1 MNTTDILGNTAEQ
14 TLEPLSTLGWF
25 GFSFLTL
32 LVLALCAFL
41 ALVFQQSYS
50 KIMWATAL
58 FFGWLVFI
66 VTSPIYRA
74 VGPGRTQWWWW
85 ITAILVVLIIGLY
98 LGGLHLSHADFPN
111 LAMGLLTPTG
121 GVIMAITHD
130 SMTEQLASF
139 PLAWK
144 TFVILMGVGCVGLFV
159 SSLSSRN

>member
-1 MNTTDILGNTAEQ
+1 MGNTPEQ
-14 TLEPLSTLGWF
+14 TIEPLSTLGWF

-32 LVLALCAFL
+32 LLLALCTFL
-41 ALVFQQSYS
+41 ALVFHQSYS

-58 FFGWLVFI
+58 TFGWLVFA
-66 VTSPIYRA
+66 VTSPMYRA

-85 ITAILVVLIIGLY
+85 ITAILFILIIGLY
-98 LGGLHLSHADFPN
+98 IAAHLLTYVDLPN
-111 LAMGLLTPTG
+111 LVMGFLAPTG
-121 GVIMAITHD
+121 GVVTAIIHD

-144 TFVILMGVGCVGLFV
+144 TFVILIGISCVVLFV